1 MKAHKEAL
9 KHQEEDIAAIEKAKK
24 IKEAEY
30 GILNAINVEEAEE
43 LYGTYD
49 FSAIYVATHAEKW
62 VLGEWV
68 PELVKKHGIM
78 EIKSKDTTKRMFLR
92 DVACCRFFEWV
103 WFPANDYAKI
113 AWYIP
118 LVRYH
123 RARTFAN
130 ANPQTR
136 AVLLRQIKEHPPQQR
151 IQKAPV
157 SPSSGI
163 CFYTPALLKIFQP
176 LSHLKVDIKLYEI
189 GVSPTQDT
197 ADYEESKGKRGYQ
210 HPWGQDEVAD
220 TAHGDLYKLL
230 SGVKDPEGEP
240 SKAFDDLKAH
250 LMRAIAPYDLDKV
263 APVDKERAK
272 LYNGIHERF
281 VEQDYSYC
289 LDFCDELKNKR
300 QDKLSFWREVRAWK
314 VGIMR
319 AMILPFEDAEVNI
332 LKACDF
338 GSDTAM
344 FEAILKAIYDG
355 EVPNQ
360 VGKTTIR
367 DNIIRAEHVRIIR
380 RFRQRNYGEAEE
392 KEDRMRTKTNLVENS
407 DDIMEVD
414 KVGGFVPVN
423 EELSE
428 YAQKRCIT

>member
-1 MKAHKEAL
+1 M
-9 KHQEEDIAAIEKAKK
+9 
-24 IKEAEY
+24 
-30 GILNAINVEEAEE
+30 
-43 LYGTYD
+43 
-49 FSAIYVATHAEKW
+49 
-62 VLGEWV
+62 
-68 PELVKKHGIM
+68 
-78 EIKSKDTTKRMFLR
+78 
-92 DVACCRFFEWV
+92 
-103 WFPANDYAKI
+103 
-113 AWYIP
+113 
-118 LVRYH
+118 
-123 RARTFAN
+123 
-130 ANPQTR
+130 
-136 AVLLRQIKEHPPQQR
+136 
-151 IQKAPV
+151 
-157 SPSSGI
+157 
-163 CFYTPALLKIFQP
+163 
-176 LSHLKVDIKLYEI
+176 
-189 GVSPTQDT
+189 
-197 ADYEESKGKRGYQ
+197 
-210 HPWGQDEVAD
+210 
-220 TAHGDLYKLL
+220 
-230 SGVKDPEGEP
+230 
-240 SKAFDDLKAH
+240 
-250 LMRAIAPYDLDKV
+250 
-263 APVDKERAK
+263 
-272 LYNGIHERF
+272 
-281 VEQDYSYC
+281 EQDYSYC